1 MPVSGRCWCRAA
13 PLLPAGFGVLPEGM
27 RDVQQRVRD
36 GHQALADRVGAATV
50 TTGGSAR

>member
-1 MPVSGRCWCRAA
+1 MGIFLGLHANL
-13 PLLPAGFGVLPEGM
+13 LLPADFGVLPDGM

-36 GHQALADRVGAATV
+36 GHHALADRVGAATV